1 MILLQIITLIVLIF
15 LVILIYTAAVKLV
28 NEHRELQSKIEDE
41 TDQDNLDLTN
51 KQ

>member
-1 MILLQIITLIVLIF
+1 MIVLQVITLIVLIF
-15 LVILIYTAAVKLV
+15 LVVLVYAAAFKLV
-28 NEHRELQSKIEDE
+28 NEHRELQSTIEDE